1 MDRLLY
7 VAMNGAKHSLYQQA
21 VTTQNLSN
29 ALTDGYKAVQGA
41 FRALP
46 VVGPGAA
53 TRTFVVESTPVPDL
67 SPGVMHTTGNPLDVA
82 VHGSG
87 WIAVQDTQGR
97 EAYTRNG
104 NLEVGINGQLVTNTG
119 LPVVGDG
126 GPISIPPDSDITI
139 GKDGTISVV
148 TNNQYN
154 AVIALTRIK
163 LVNPPN
169 DRMLRGDDGLFRVA
183 GGQPAPADAS
193 VVLATGVLEA
203 SNVDSVQSLIGIID
217 QSRFFDM
224 QIKLMQKADENAGRA
239 AQVMNLN
246 A

>member
-1 MDRLLY
+1 
-7 VAMNGAKHSLYQQA
+7 
-21 VTTQNLSN
+21 
-29 ALTDGYKAVQGA
+29 
-41 FRALP
+41 LP

-67 SPGVMHTTGNPLDVA
+67 SAGVMRTTGNPLDVA

-87 WIAVQDTQGR
+87 WIAVQDVQGR

-119 LPVVGDG
+119 LPVLSDG
-126 GPISIPPDSDITI
+126 GPISIPPDSDVTI

-193 VVLATGVLEA
+193 VVLAAGVLEA

-224 QIKLMQKADENAGRA
+224 QVKLMQKADENAGRA

>member
-21 VTTQNLSN
+21 VTSHNMSN

-46 VVGPGAA
+46 VIGPGAP
-53 TRTFVVESTPVPDL
+53 TRTFVVESTPVADF
-67 SPGVMHTTGNPLDVA
+67 SEGVMRSTGNPLDVA
-82 VHGSG
+82 VHGPG
-87 WIAVQDTQGR
+87 WIAVQDGQGR

-119 LPVVGDG
+119 LPVIGEG
-126 GPISIPPDSDITI
+126 GPITIPPDSDVTI
-139 GKDGTISVV
+139 GKDGTITVV

-154 AVIALTRIK
+154 AMTAVDRIK

-169 DRMLRGDDGLFRVA
+169 DQMVRGDDGLFRQKS
-183 GGQPAPADAS
+183 GQPAQPDAA
-193 VVLATGVLEA
+193 VNLATSVLEA
-203 SNVDSVQSLIGIID
+203 SNVNSVESLISIID

>member
-1 MDRLLY
+1 
-7 VAMNGAKHSLYQQA
+7 MNGAKHSLYQQA

-29 ALTDGYKAVQGA
+29 ALTDGYKAIQGA

-67 SPGVMHTTGNPLDVA
+67 SAGVMRTTGNPLDVA

-87 WIAVQDTQGR
+87 WIAVQDVQGR

-119 LPVVGDG
+119 LPVLSDG
-126 GPISIPPDSDITI
+126 GPISIPPDSDVTI

-193 VVLATGVLEA
+193 VVLAAGVLEA

-224 QIKLMQKADENAGRA
+224 QVKLMQKADENAGRA

>member
-29 ALTDGYKAVQGA
+29 ALTDGYKSVQGA

-53 TRTFVVESTPVPDL
+53 TRTFVVESTPVPDF
-67 SPGVMHTTGNPLDVA
+67 SEGVMRSTGNPLDVA
-82 VHGSG
+82 VHGPG
-87 WIAVQDTQGR
+87 WIAVQDAQGQ

-119 LPVVGDG
+119 LPVIGDG
-126 GPISIPPDSDITI
+126 GPITIPPDSEVTI
-139 GKDGTISVV
+139 GKDGTITVV

-154 AVIALTRIK
+154 AITPVSRIK

-169 DRMLRGDDGLFRVA
+169 DQMVRGDDGLFRLKN
-183 GGQPAPADAS
+183 GQPAPADAS
-193 VVLATGVLEA
+193 VVLATSVLEA
-203 SNVDSVQSLIGIID
+203 SNVNSVESLISIID